1 MIENADFFEG
11 KAIDVQDAAEE
22 DDRRLALQSV
32 DCQLN
37 LFWGSSLLDIAV
49 KSKSNRFV
57 ETPSCKQAIE
67 YRLYGDLDPVE
78 NSESLTAQLKLFAAC
93 LSLGLLPAFSD
104 IVKFTPPPKSK
115 GFRRMTQRRRI
126 PKGYPNS
133 PSVNPILKRLKLN
146 VRKNDKRDI
155 YHVDISS
162 RGVIW
167 VNKKLRKLLDLDD
180 YRAAELTVAEQDIL
194 WSPTFSA
201 WERWTCFM
209 TAPCTI
215 FLFNGMITFLITVW
229 MSFWFVLVKRDP
241 NRMRQ
246 IILDFDF
253 GSFDLDPFFLFR
265 PDDSDF
271 SLQTQFTYD
280 EWVWLIYFSCTSIR
294 ELVQLYMATKQKGW
308 VDGLLKD
315 YLMDFWNICDILG
328 SVLFM

>member
-1 MIENADFFEG
+1 MNKHTDPITRIKMIENADFFEG

-167 VNKKLRKLLDLDD
+167 VNKKLRKLLELDD

-209 TAPCTI
+209 TAPLFI
-215 FLFNGMITFLITVW
+215 WLFNGLITILITVW
-229 MSFWFVLVKRDP
+229 MSVWFVMVKMDP
-241 NRMRQ
+241 NR
-246 IILDFDF
+246 
-253 GSFDLDPFFLFR
+253 S
-265 PDDSDF
+265 

-294 ELVQLYMATKQKGW
+294 ELVQLYMATKKGW
-308 VDGLLKD
+308 VVGLLKD
-315 YLMDFWNICDILG
+315 YLLDFWNICDILG

>member
-11 KAIDVQDAAEE
+11 KAVDVQEAAEE

-32 DCQLN
+32 DCQMK

-57 ETPSCKQAIE
+57 ETPSCKQAIQ

-78 NSESLTAQLKLFAAC
+78 NSESWTAQLKLFAAS

-104 IVKFTPPPKSK
+104 VVKFTPPPNST

-146 VRKNDKRDI
+146 VQKNDKRDI

-167 VNKKLRKLLDLDD
+167 VNKKLRKLLELDD

-209 TAPCTI
+209 TAPLFI
-215 FLFNGMITFLITVW
+215 WLFNGLITILITVW
-229 MSFWFVLVKRDP
+229 MSVWFVMVKMDP
-241 NRMRQ
+241 NR
-246 IILDFDF
+246 
-253 GSFDLDPFFLFR
+253 S
-265 PDDSDF
+265 

-294 ELVQLYMATKQKGW
+294 ELVQLYMATKKGW
-308 VDGLLKD
+308 VVGLLKD
-315 YLMDFWNICDILG
+315 YLLDFWNICDILG